1 LSGSRLAELAEE
13 AAAETAGALAETDG
27 ATTIWSLAGKPF
39 AVLAGDTMEFRLD
52 VMVGEAARR
61 TPGTTMSARGADWV
75 AFRPGELDQY
85 AEDRARAWFM
95 AAARRV
101 ATGQDA

>member
-1 LSGSRLAELAEE
+1 VSQAQLAEIAAE
-13 AAAETAGALAETDG
+13 AATETPGAVAETDRE
-27 ATTIWSLAGKPF
+27 TTIWSLAGKPF

-52 VMVGEAARR
+52 ALVGEAARR
-61 TPGTTMSARGADWV
+61 TPGTTISARGDDWV

-85 AEDRARAWFM
+85 AEDRARAWFL

-101 ATGQDA
+101 SAG

>member
-1 LSGSRLAELAEE
+1 MSGSRLAELAEE
-13 AAAETAGALAETDG
+13 AAAGTAGAVAETDG
-27 ATTIWSLAGKPF
+27 GTTIWSLGGRPF
-39 AVLAGDTMEFRLD
+39 AVLAGDTLEFRLEM
-52 VMVGEAARR
+52 VVGEAARR
-61 TPGTTMSARGADWV
+61 TPGTSVSARGADWV

-101 ATGQDA
+101 VTG

>member
-1 LSGSRLAELAEE
+1 VSTARLAELAAEV
-13 AAAETAGALAETDG
+13 AAEAPGTTADTDG
-27 ATTIWSLAGKPF
+27 ATTIWSMAGRPF

-52 VMVGEAARR
+52 PVIGEAARR
-61 TPGTTMSARGADWV
+61 TPGTTVSARGADWV

-85 AEDRARAWFM
+85 AEDRARAWFL

-101 ATGQDA
+101 SPA

>member
-1 LSGSRLAELAEE
+1 MSQASLAQIAAES
-13 AAAETAGALAETDG
+13 AAETPGSVAATEDS
-27 ATTIWSLAGKPF
+27 TTIWSLAGKPF

-52 VMVGEAARR
+52 AVVGEAARR
-61 TPGTTMSARGADWV
+61 TPGTTISARGPDWV

-85 AEDRARAWFM
+85 AEDRARAWFL

-101 ATGQDA
+101 SAG

>member
-1 LSGSRLAELAEE
+1 MSQARLADLA
-13 AAAETAGALAETDG
+13 ADVAAETPGSVAESDG

-52 VMVGEAARR
+52 AVVGEAARR
-61 TPGTTMSARGADWV
+61 TPGTTISARGADWV

-85 AEDRARAWFM
+85 AEDRARAWFL

-101 ATGQDA
+101 SAG